1 MAENF
6 DKQQKKKNLKT
17 FLFKGLTN
25 VINILFID
33 LVALCKLMFR
43 NVDIAYAIVEL
54 YLSSKN

>member
-43 NVDIAYAIVEL
+43 NVNIAYAIVEL